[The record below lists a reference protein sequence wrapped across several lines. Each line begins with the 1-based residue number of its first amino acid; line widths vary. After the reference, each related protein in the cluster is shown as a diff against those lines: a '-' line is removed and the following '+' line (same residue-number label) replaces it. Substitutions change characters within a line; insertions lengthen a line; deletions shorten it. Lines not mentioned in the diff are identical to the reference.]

1 MAKTSSTKKPAN
13 GTEKMSSGV
22 KIIDGAQMPL
32 DEASVRMV
40 MEGWSIKRRMEDDKS
55 RLDAINASLMAAHGT
70 GCSLVVSGVC
80 RASLAERRTLKIS
93 DYERLGSVLGE
104 RLTDLVHEKVH
115 WTPTDKLVEMA
126 VDADNPLQPAISAC
140 ISISESASVTWRPER

>member
-104 RLTDLVHEKVH
+104 RLTDLVHEKVIGH
-115 WTPTDKLVEMA
+115 PRTNSWKWRWMQTTLCSQRSRRAYP
-126 VDADNPLQPAISAC
+126 SAR
-140 ISISESASVTWRPER
+140 AHL